1 MGRDWPRRLLRTH
14 RRFSGQLD
22 VIEALPPPDRFQ
34 RAILPIADL
43 FMTLM
48 FSRPVGGSLRSVR
61 VSSETI
67 ALASLVAVA
76 LGGIG
81 IALAISGTATG
92 QILQVVA
99 AAPAIGLALGAA
111 SVSVFGLRQRQKA

>member
-1 MGRDWPRRLLRTH
+1 MGRDWGRRLLRTH
-14 RRFSGQLD
+14 RRFSGRLD
-22 VIEALPPPDRFQ
+22 VVESLPPPDRFQ

-67 ALASLVAVA
+67 VLASFVAVV
-76 LGGIG
+76 LVGVG

-92 QILQVVA
+92 QILPVIVAVA
-99 AAPAIGLALGAA
+99 ALGFALGAA
-111 SVSVFGLRQRQKA
+111 SVSVFGFRQRQQR